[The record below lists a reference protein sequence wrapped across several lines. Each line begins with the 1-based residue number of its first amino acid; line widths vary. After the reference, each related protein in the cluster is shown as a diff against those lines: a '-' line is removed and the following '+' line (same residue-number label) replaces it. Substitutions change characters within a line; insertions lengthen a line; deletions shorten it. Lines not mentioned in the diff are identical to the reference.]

1 MKEPL
6 RHTDGSSEVQAD
18 GCSFFT
24 QVPSAAVATVYLA
37 QEEDLRVVDDG
48 IQWVVQRH
56 VGGRWRDDSYHRSRR
71 LLIERLGVAT
81 SGLEALPEFHSQP
94 QSTDWPRCHVCGRI
108 KSKPTIGLPR
118 QLFCIGVGKA
128 SA

>member
-6 RHTDGSSEVQAD
+6 RETDGSSEVQAD
-18 GCSFFT
+18 GCAFFT
-24 QVPSAAVATVYLA
+24 QVPSAAAATVYFA
-37 QEEDLRVVDDG
+37 QEGRQVLDDG

-71 LLIERLGVAT
+71 VLIERLGVST
-81 SGLEALPEFHSQP
+81 SELEALPEFHSQP

-108 KSKPTIGLPR
+108 KSKPTSGLPR
-118 QLFCIGVGKA
+118 HLFCIGIGKA